1 MMKTQTQTA
10 AGRKSDYSEQILVKA
25 ETYLT
30 NHADVDDL
38 VPSVSGLAVYL
49 NKARSTIYSWAKDD
63 DKKPFSDLL
72 EILLAK
78 QEKMLLNG
86 GLSGTFNASIT
97 KLMLSKHDYSEK
109 KTEVVDYRD
118 LTPWSSIEVS
128 EDKMTKRDFNDFY
141 AQLEADC

>member
-1 MMKTQTQTA
+1 MTEKQT
-10 AGRKSDYSEQILVKA
+10 GRPSEYSDEILVKA

-30 NHADVDDL
+30 NHEAEGDL
-38 VPSVSGLAVYL
+38 VPSVGGLAVYL

-63 DKKPFSDLL
+63 DKKAFSDLL

-78 QEKMLLNG
+78 QEKLLLNG
-86 GLSGTFNASIT
+86 GLSGDFNASIT

-128 EDKMTKRDFNDFY
+128 EDKMTQRDFNEFY

>member
-1 MMKTQTQTA
+1 MTEKQT
-10 AGRKSDYSEQILVKA
+10 GRPSEYSDEILVKA

-30 NHADVDDL
+30 NHEAEGDL
-38 VPSVSGLAVYL
+38 VPSVGGLAVYL

-63 DKKPFSDLL
+63 DKKAFSDLL

-78 QEKMLLNG
+78 QEKLLLNG
-86 GLSGTFNASIT
+86 GLSGDFNASIT

-118 LTPWSSIEVS
+118 LTPWSSIEVV

-141 AQLEADC
+141 AELKADC